1 MSQKIVIVESPAK
14 AKTINKYLGS
24 DYTVLAS
31 FGHIRDLP
39 PKDGSV
45 RPDEDFAMS
54 WELGDRAERP
64 VGEITKAVKGAA
76 AVFLASDPDREGEA
90 IAWHILEVLR
100 AKGLDKGT
108 PIRRVTFNEIT
119 KTAVL
124 DAIAHPRDI
133 DQDLVDAYMA
143 RRALDYLVGFSLSPV
158 LWRKLPGA
166 KSAGRV
172 QSVALRLICERE
184 SEIEVFKPQEFWS
197 IEGTFLTANGAVV
210 PAHLTQ
216 LDGKKLDKFALG
228 TEAEAQAALS
238 IINQLTYKV
247 GAVEKK
253 QTKRNPYAP
262 FTTSTLQ
269 QEASRKLGLGATR
282 TMRTAQQLYEGTD
295 IGGETVGLITY
306 MRTDGVTL
314 SNDAIASARE
324 VIGKDFGASYLPDAP
339 RVYKNTAKNAQE
351 AHEAIRP
358 TDMRRRPED
367 VAKFLDGDQLKLYT
381 LIWQRTMASQ
391 MASAVLDQVSVD
403 IVGAGNKATFR
414 ATGSVVVFD
423 GWLKIYQET
432 FDEDKKPDDDGY
444 GNVRL
449 PPVKENDPLQKKDVK
464 PEQHFT
470 QPPPRYS
477 EASLVKKL
485 EELGIGRPSTY
496 ASIMQVLQDRDYV
509 RLDKKRFIPEDM
521 GRVVTT
527 FLENYF
533 NEYVQYDFTA
543 DLEERLDDIS
553 GGKIAWKKVLRD
565 FWTNFSGSIGETK
578 DLKISD
584 VIDALNI
591 SLAPHFFPPNADG
604 SDSRICQMCKTGQ
617 MGLKLGK
624 FGAFLGC
631 SNYPT
636 CRNTKPLAVA
646 GGSADGAPQ
655 MIGPRELGFDPE
667 TKLPISVRVGP
678 YGAYV
683 QLGPQ
688 PSTEPPPVVELDD
701 KGKPKKKKKKK
712 DDAPKPKR
720 VSLPK
725 GLDPNL
731 IDLSTAIKLLGLPR
745 DVGAHP
751 ETGVMIQA
759 GIGRFGPYLKVGPQ
773 YKTIPPDDDVL
784 TIGLNRAVV
793 LIAEPSKGRFG
804 GAPREPAKVVGE
816 HPDDSKPITLNK
828 GRFGPYV
835 KWGKVMATVTK
846 SYDPEN
852 LTLKDAVEIIAA
864 KVAKGG
870 GPAKGKGKAGKA
882 PKEATGPKV
891 AKTVKGKKRYT
902 SSRYRH
908 YQFDGRQN
916 CYRTT
921 AGFMAWQYDAASEFE
936 LCGYRQLCARSAGRT
951 RNEKHTGRTY
961 PQVLQRME

>member
-31 FGHIRDLP
+31 YGHIRDLP

-45 RPDEDFAMS
+45 RPDEDFAME
-54 WELGDRAERP
+54 WELGDRADKP
-64 VGEITKAVKGAA
+64 VGEITKAVKGAE
-76 AVFLASDPDREGEA
+76 AVYLASDPDREGEA

-100 AKGLDKGT
+100 AKGLNKAA
-108 PIRRVTFNEIT
+108 PVRRVTFNEIT
-119 KTAVL
+119 KSAVQH
-124 DAIAHPRDI
+124 AIANPRDI

-184 SEIEVFKPQEFWS
+184 SEIEKFKPQEFWT
-197 IEGTFLTANGAVV
+197 IEGLFNTAAGAAV
-210 PAHLTQ
+210 PAHLTH
-216 LDGKKLDKFALG
+216 LDGKKLDKFALQNEG
-228 TEAEAQAALS
+228 EAQAAMSL
-238 IINQLTYKV
+238 INQLSFKV

-253 QTKRNPYAP
+253 QTKRNPYPP

-282 TMRTAQQLYEGTD
+282 TMRTAQQLYEGAD

-306 MRTDGVTL
+306 MRTDGITL
-314 SNDAIASARE
+314 SGEAIASARD
-324 VIGKDFGASYLPDAP
+324 VIAKDFGDSYLPDAP
-339 RVYKNTAKNAQE
+339 RTYKNAAKNAQE

-358 TDMRRRPED
+358 TDMRRRPEQ
-367 VAKFLDGDQLKLYT
+367 VAKYLDNDQLRLYT

-391 MASAVLDQVSVD
+391 MSSAVLDQVSVD
-403 IVGAGNKATFR
+403 VVGTGNKAVFR

-423 GWLKIYQET
+423 GWLKIYQEA

-449 PPVKENDPLQKKDVK
+449 PAVKEGDGLEKKQIK

-477 EASLVKKL
+477 EASLVKRL

-543 DLEERLDDIS
+543 DLEEKLDDIS
-553 GGKIAWKKVLRD
+553 GGRIAWKKVLRD
-565 FWTNFSGSIGETK
+565 FWTNFTGSIDKTK
-578 DLKISD
+578 DLKITD
-584 VIDALNI
+584 VINALNDA
-591 SLAPHFFPPNADG
+591 LAPHFFPPNPDG
-604 SDSRICQMCKTGQ
+604 SDSRICQMCKTGT

-636 CRNTKPLAVA
+636 CRNTKPLSVPA
-646 GGSADGAPQ
+646 GGENAVQ
-655 MIGPRELGFDPE
+655 MQGPRELGFDPQ

-683 QLGPQ
+683 QLGPA
-688 PSTEPPPVVELDD
+688 SAPVEAVPEVDA
-701 KGKPKKKKKKK
+701 KGKKKKKKK
-712 DDAPKPKR
+712 DAGEKPKR

-745 DVGAHP
+745 DIGAHP

-759 GIGRFGPYLKVGPQ
+759 GIGRFGPYLKMGTQ
-773 YKTIPPDDDVL
+773 YKTLGADDDVL
-784 TIGLNRAVV
+784 SVGLNRAVV
-793 LIAEPSKGRFG
+793 LLAEPSKGGRFG
-804 GAPREPAKVVGE
+804 GAPREPAKVVGN
-816 HPDDSKPITLNK
+816 HPEDDKPITLNK

-835 KWGKVMATVTK
+835 KWGKIMATVTK

-852 LTLKDAVEIIAA
+852 LSLQDAVAILEAKAA
-864 KVAKGG
+864 KAGG
-870 GPAKGKGKAGKA
+870 GKAKPAKAEKPKKAKKA
-882 PKEATGPKV
+882 KE
-891 AKTVKGKKRYT
+891 
-902 SSRYRH
+902 
-908 YQFDGRQN
+908 
-916 CYRTT
+916 
-921 AGFMAWQYDAASEFE
+921 
-936 LCGYRQLCARSAGRT
+936 
-951 RNEKHTGRTY
+951 
-961 PQVLQRME
+961 

>member
-31 FGHIRDLP
+31 YGHIRDLP

-45 RPDEDFAMS
+45 RPDEDFAME
-54 WELGDRAERP
+54 WQLGDRADKP
-64 VGEITKAVKGAA
+64 VGEITKAVKGAE
-76 AVFLASDPDREGEA
+76 AVYLASDPDREGEA
-90 IAWHILEVLR
+90 IAWHVLEVLR
-100 AKGLDKGT
+100 AKGLAKGT

-119 KTAVL
+119 KSAVQH
-124 DAIAHPRDI
+124 AIANPRDI

-184 SEIEVFKPQEFWS
+184 SEIEVFKPQEFWT
-197 IEGTFLTANGAVV
+197 IEATFHTANGAAV
-210 PAHLTQ
+210 PAHLTH
-216 LDGKKLDKFALG
+216 LDGKKLDKFALKS
-228 TEAEAQAALS
+228 EAEAQAALG
-238 IINQLTYKV
+238 IINRLTYNV
-247 GAVEKK
+247 SAVEKK
-253 QTKRNPYAP
+253 QTKRNPYPP

-269 QEASRKLGLGATR
+269 QESSRKLGLGATR
-282 TMRTAQQLYEGTD
+282 TMRTAQQLYEGAD

-306 MRTDGVTL
+306 MRTDGITL
-314 SNDAIASARE
+314 SGEAIASARD
-324 VIGKDFGASYLPDAP
+324 VIAKDYGASYLPDAP
-339 RVYKNTAKNAQE
+339 RTYKNASKNAQE

-358 TDMRRRPED
+358 TDMHRRPESM
-367 VAKFLDGDQLKLYT
+367 AKYLDGDQLKLYT

-391 MASAVLDQVSVD
+391 MSSAVLDQVSVD
-403 IVGAGNKATFR
+403 ITGNDNKAVFR

-423 GWLKIYQET
+423 GWLKIYQES

-449 PPVKENDPLQKKDVK
+449 PPVNQGDKLEKKEVK

-553 GGKIAWKKVLRD
+553 GGKIPWKKVLRD
-565 FWTNFSGSIGETK
+565 FWTKFSGSIGETK

-591 SLAPHFFPPNADG
+591 ALAPHFFPPNPDG
-604 SDSRICQMCKTGQ
+604 TDSRICPVCKTGQ

-636 CRNTKPLAVA
+636 CRNTRALAVPD
-646 GGSADGAPQ
+646 GSGNTPQ
-655 MIGPRELGFDPE
+655 MQGPRELGPDPE
-667 TKLPISVRVGP
+667 TQLPVSARVGP

-683 QLGPQ
+683 QLGPK
-688 PSTEPPPVVELDD
+688 PSTEPPPVVELDEN
-701 KGKPKKKKKKK
+701 GKPKKKKKKK
-712 DDAPKPKR
+712 SDEPKPKR
-720 VSLPK
+720 VSIPK

-731 IDLSTAIKLLGLPR
+731 IDLTTALKILSLPR
-745 DVGAHP
+745 DVGPHP

-759 GIGRFGPYLKVGPQ
+759 GVGRFGPYIKMGTQ
-773 YKTIPPDDDVL
+773 YKSLAADDDVL
-784 TIGLNRAVV
+784 SVGLNRAVV
-793 LIAEPSKGRFG
+793 LLAEPSKGGRFG
-804 GAPREPAKVVGE
+804 GAPREPAKVLGE

-852 LTLKDAVEIIAA
+852 LTLKDAVEIIAT
-864 KVAKGG
+864 KLAKG
-870 GPAKGKGKAGKA
+870 PSTKGKGKAAKA
-882 PKEATGPKV
+882 PKEETAVEAKPK
-891 AKTVKGKKRYT
+891 AKSKKK
-902 SSRYRH
+902 
-908 YQFDGRQN
+908 
-916 CYRTT
+916 T
-921 AGFMAWQYDAASEFE
+921 A
-936 LCGYRQLCARSAGRT
+936 
-951 RNEKHTGRTY
+951 
-961 PQVLQRME
+961 P

>member
-1 MSQKIVIVESPAK
+1 MAQKIVIVESPAK

-31 FGHIRDLP
+31 YGHIRDLL

-45 RPDEDFAMS
+45 RPDEDFAME
-54 WELGDRAERP
+54 WELGERADKP
-64 VGEITKAVKGAA
+64 VSEISKAVKDAE
-76 AVFLASDPDREGEA
+76 AVYLASDPDREGEA
-90 IAWHILEVLR
+90 IAWHILEVLH
-100 AKGLDKGT
+100 AKGLDKKA

-119 KTAVL
+119 KSAVQK
-124 DAIAHPRDI
+124 AIANPRDI

-184 SEIEVFKPQEFWS
+184 NEIEVFKPQEFWT
-197 IEGTFLTANGAVV
+197 IEGTFLTDKNAAI
-210 PAHLTQ
+210 PAHLTH

-228 TEAEAQAALS
+228 SEAEAQAALG
-238 IINQLTYKV
+238 IINQLKWQV

-253 QTKRNPYAP
+253 QTKRNPYPP

-306 MRTDGVTL
+306 MRTDGITL
-314 SNDAIASARE
+314 SAEAIASARD
-324 VIGKDFGASYLPDAP
+324 VIGEDYGKDYVPDAP
-339 RVYKNTAKNAQE
+339 RTYKNASKNAQE

-358 TDMRRRPED
+358 TDMRRRPD
-367 VAKFLDGDQLKLYT
+367 QVSKYLDGDQLKLYT

-391 MASAVLDQVSVD
+391 MASAVLDQVAVD
-403 IVGAGNKATFR
+403 ITGTNSKATFR

-423 GWLKIYQET
+423 GWLKIYQES
-432 FDEDKKPDDDGY
+432 FDDDKDASKDSDGY

-449 PPVKENDPLQKKDVK
+449 PAVKEQDPLTKQEVK

-521 GRVVTT
+521 GRVVTA

-543 DLEERLDDIS
+543 DLEEKLDDIS
-553 GGKIAWKKVLRD
+553 GGRINWKKVLRD
-565 FWTNFSGSIGETK
+565 FWVNFNGSIGATK

-591 SLAPHFFPPNADG
+591 ALAPHFFPPKADG
-604 SDSRICQMCKTGQ
+604 TDPRLCPVCKTGQ

-636 CRNTKPLAVA
+636 CRNTQPLAVA
-646 GGSADGAPQ
+646 GSGDGTAPT
-655 MIGPRELGFDPE
+655 MMAPRELGLDPE
-667 TKLPISVRVGP
+667 TKLPISARIGP

-683 QLGPQ
+683 QLGPA
-688 PSTEPPPVVELDD
+688 PSVEPPPVEELDT
-701 KGKPKKKKKKK
+701 KGKKKKKKK
-712 DDAPKPKR
+712 SDAPKPKR

-725 GLDPNL
+725 GIDPNL
-731 IDLSTAIKLLGLPR
+731 IDLDTALKVLSLPR
-745 DVGAHP
+745 DIGPHP
-751 ETGVMIQA
+751 ETGTMIQA
-759 GIGRFGPYLKVGPQ
+759 GVGRFGPYIKMGTQ
-773 YKTIPPDDDVL
+773 YKSLTPDDDA
-784 TIGLNRAVV
+784 LNVGINRSVV
-793 LIAEPSKGRFG
+793 LLAEPSKGGRFG
-804 GAPREPAKVVGE
+804 GAPREPAKPLGE
-816 HPDDSKPITLNK
+816 HPEDGKPITLNK

-835 KWGKVMATVTK
+835 KWGKIMATVTK

-852 LTLKDAVEIIAA
+852 LSLKEALEIIEAKAA
-864 KVAKGG
+864 KAGTSGKVS
-870 GPAKGKGKAGKA
+870 KGKVKAKTEVVTEGKAEKA
-882 PKEATGPKV
+882 
-891 AKTVKGKKRYT
+891 AKSKKKK
-902 SSRYRH
+902 
-908 YQFDGRQN
+908 
-916 CYRTT
+916 
-921 AGFMAWQYDAASEFE
+921 A
-936 LCGYRQLCARSAGRT
+936 
-951 RNEKHTGRTY
+951 
-961 PQVLQRME
+961 

>member
-1 MSQKIVIVESPAK
+1 MPQKIVIVESPAK

-31 FGHIRDLP
+31 YGHIRDLP
-39 PKDGSV
+39 AKDGSV
-45 RPDEDFAMS
+45 RPDEDFAMD
-54 WELGDRAERP
+54 WELGDRADKP
-64 VGEITKAVKGAA
+64 VQEIAKAVKGAE
-76 AVFLASDPDREGEA
+76 AVYLASDPDREGEA

-100 AKGLDKGT
+100 AKGLAKSV
-108 PIRRVTFNEIT
+108 PIKRVTFNEIT
-119 KTAVL
+119 KKTVT

-133 DQDLVDAYMA
+133 DHDLVDAYMA

-184 SEIEVFKPQEFWS
+184 SEIEKFKPQEFWS
-197 IEGTFLTANGAVV
+197 IEGTFLTKEGAAL
-210 PAHLTQ
+210 PARLTH

-228 TEAEAQAALS
+228 SEAEATAALALLH
-238 IINQLTYKV
+238 QLDWKV
-247 GAVEKK
+247 GSVEKK
-253 QTKRNPYAP
+253 QARRNPYPP

-314 SNDAIASARE
+314 SAEAIASARE
-324 VIGKDFGASYLPDAP
+324 VIAADFGANYLPAEP
-339 RVYKNTAKNAQE
+339 RVYKNAAKNAQE

-358 TDMRRRPED
+358 TDMRRHPEK
-367 VAKFLDGDQLKLYT
+367 VAAYLEGDQLRLYT

-391 MASAVLDQVSVD
+391 MANAVLDQVAVD
-403 IVGAGNKATFR
+403 IQGTGNKGIFR

-423 GWLKIYQET
+423 GWLKIYQES

-449 PPVKENDPLQKKDVK
+449 PAVSENDSLTRRDLR

-477 EASLVKKL
+477 EASLVKRL

-509 RLDKKRFIPEDM
+509 RLEKKRFIPEDR

-527 FLENYF
+527 FLENF
-533 NEYVQYDFTA
+533 FGTYVEYDFTA
-543 DLEERLDDIS
+543 DLEEKLDDIS
-553 GGKIAWKKVLRD
+553 GGRIKWKQVLRQFWVD
-565 FWTNFSGSIGETK
+565 FTGAIDKTK

-584 VIDALNI
+584 VIDALDQA
-591 SLAPHFFPPNADG
+591 LGPHFFPPRLDG
-604 SDSRICQMCKTGQ
+604 SDPRLCPACKTGR
-617 MGLKLGK
+617 MGLKLGRY
-624 FGAFLGC
+624 GAFLGC

-636 CRNTKPLAVA
+636 CRNTRPLAMA
-646 GGSADGAPQ
+646 ANSNTDEASAVMQ
-655 MIGPRELGFDPE
+655 GPRELGADPV
-667 TKLPISVRVGP
+667 TQLPVSVRVGP

-683 QLGPQ
+683 QLGPAADV
-688 PSTEPPPVVELDD
+688 TPPVKVDEETSGT
-701 KGKPKKKKKKK
+701 KTKKTKSKKKE
-712 DDAPKPKR
+712 DVPKPKR

-725 GLDPNL
+725 GMDPNL
-731 IDLSTAIKLLGLPR
+731 IDLNTALKLIGLPR

-751 ETGVMIQA
+751 ETGDMITA
-759 GIGRFGPYLKVGPQ
+759 GLGRFGPYLKMGSQ
-773 YKTIPPDDDVL
+773 YKTLTQDDDVL
-784 TIGLNRAVV
+784 TVGLNRAVV
-793 LIAEPSKGRFG
+793 LLAEPSKGGNR
-804 GAPREPAKVVGE
+804 AAREPGKALGE
-816 HPDDSKPITLNK
+816 HPDDGKPVSLNK

-846 SYDPEN
+846 AYDPEN
-852 LTLKDAVEIIAA
+852 LTLKDAVELLAA
-864 KVAKGG
+864 KIAKAGSGG
-870 GPAKGKGKAGKA
+870 KASKGKTAKAKKA
-882 PKEATGPKV
+882 KA
-891 AKTVKGKKRYT
+891 
-902 SSRYRH
+902 SS
-908 YQFDGRQN
+908 
-916 CYRTT
+916 
-921 AGFMAWQYDAASEFE
+921 
-936 LCGYRQLCARSAGRT
+936 
-951 RNEKHTGRTY
+951 
-961 PQVLQRME
+961 

>member
-1 MSQKIVIVESPAK
+1 VSNKLVIVESPAK

-31 FGHIRDLP
+31 YGHIRDLP

-45 RPDEDFAMS
+45 RPDEDFAMD
-54 WELGDRAERP
+54 WELGDRADKP
-64 VGEITKAVKGAA
+64 VNEITRAVKNAD
-76 AVFLASDPDREGEA
+76 AVYLASDPDREGEA
-90 IAWHILEVLR
+90 IAWHVLEVLR
-100 AKGLDKGT
+100 AKGLAKTT
-108 PIRRVTFNEIT
+108 PIKRVTFNEIT
-119 KTAVL
+119 KKTVT
-124 DAIAHPRDI
+124 DAIANPREI

-184 SEIEVFKPQEFWS
+184 SEIEKFKTQEFWT
-197 IEGTFLTANGAVV
+197 IEATFTTAKNLNV
-210 PAHLTQ
+210 PAHLTH
-216 LDGKKLDKFALG
+216 LNGKKLDKFALQ

-238 IINQLTYKV
+238 VLNQLSYKV

-253 QTKRNPYAP
+253 QTRRNPYPP

-269 QEASRKLGLGATR
+269 QEASRKLGMGATR
-282 TMRTAQQLYEGTD
+282 TMRTAQHLYEGVD

-306 MRTDGVTL
+306 MRTDGVAL
-314 SNDAIASARE
+314 SMEAIAAARD
-324 VIGKDFGASYLPDAP
+324 VIAQDFGASFVPDSP
-339 RVYKNTAKNAQE
+339 RIYKSTAKNAQE

-358 TDMRRRPED
+358 TDLRRRPD
-367 VAKFLDGDQLKLYT
+367 QVARTLDKEQLALYT

-403 IVGAGNKATFR
+403 IVGDGNKAVFR

-423 GWLKIYQET
+423 GWLKVYQESY
-432 FDEDKKPDDDGY
+432 DEDKKPDDDGY

-449 PPVKENDPLQKKDVK
+449 PPMNEQDSLNKKEIK

-509 RLDKKRFIPEDM
+509 RLDKKRFIPEDR
-521 GRVVTT
+521 GRIVTT
-527 FLENYF
+527 FLENF
-533 NEYVQYDFTA
+533 FKEYVEYDFTA
-543 DLEERLDDIS
+543 DLEDKLDEIS
-553 GGKIAWKKVLRD
+553 SGSLPWKKVLRE
-565 FWTNFSGSIGETK
+565 FWTGFSKAIGDTK

-584 VIDALNI
+584 VIDALDNV
-591 SLAPHFFPPNADG
+591 LEPHFFPPKPDG
-604 SDSRICQMCKTGQ
+604 TDPRLCPVCGTGR

-636 CRNTKPLAVA
+636 CRNTRPLSVA
-646 GGSADGAPQ
+646 PGEEGQAQMAGPKQLGS
-655 MIGPRELGFDPE
+655 DPK
-667 TKLPISVRVGP
+667 TGLPVTARVGP

-683 QLGPQ
+683 QLGPL
-688 PSTEPPPVVELDD
+688 PAPAPEPEEEPAD
-701 KGKPKKKKKKK
+701 GKKKKKKK
-712 DDAPKPKR
+712 KSDEPKPKR

-725 GLDPNL
+725 GMDPNL
-731 IDLSTAIKLLGLPR
+731 IDLDTALRLLDLPR
-745 DVGAHP
+745 DVGPHP
-751 ETGVMIQA
+751 ETGEMITA
-759 GIGRFGPYLKVGPQ
+759 NIGRFGPYIKMGAQ
-773 YKTIPPDDDVL
+773 YKTLPADDDVL
-784 TIGLNRAVV
+784 HVGLNRAVV
-793 LIAEPSKGRFG
+793 LLAEPSKGRFG
-804 GAPREPAKVVGE
+804 QPKQAGKALGE
-816 HPDDSKPITLNK
+816 HPEDKKPVSLNS

-846 SYDPEN
+846 AYDPEN
-852 LTLKDAVEIIAA
+852 LTLDQAIEILNA
-864 KVAKGG
+864 KITKG
-870 GPAKGKGKAGKA
+870 PS
-882 PKEATGPKV
+882 
-891 AKTVKGKKRYT
+891 KGKK
-902 SSRYRH
+902 
-908 YQFDGRQN
+908 
-916 CYRTT
+916 T
-921 AGFMAWQYDAASEFE
+921 AKKAETDKPKKAPRAKKAKAEE
-936 LCGYRQLCARSAGRT
+936 
-951 RNEKHTGRTY
+951 
-961 PQVLQRME
+961 